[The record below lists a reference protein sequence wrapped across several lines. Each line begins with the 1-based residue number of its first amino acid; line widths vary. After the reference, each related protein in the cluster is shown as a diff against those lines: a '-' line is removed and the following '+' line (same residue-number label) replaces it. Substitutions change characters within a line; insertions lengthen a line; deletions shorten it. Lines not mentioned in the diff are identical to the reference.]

1 MSTPTSLNE
10 TKETLLNH
18 LQQKNYAAL
27 SRQLD
32 ALHSADIAD
41 LFRDLTID
49 QQLACFEQL
58 DVERS
63 GEVIKD
69 LDWDVMENLLERLD
83 NQKLVDILQL
93 MPSDEAVD
101 VLNSFPDDKVIELI
115 TLIPD
120 LRHAKNLKELMTYP
134 EDSAGGVMSSEF
146 VQIYADMTAEETLK
160 YLKIRA
166 EQDNT
171 SFYYLYVVDRDD
183 KLLGVLGLRSLITA
197 PPYIAVE
204 QIMSTGVISANH
216 FDDAEAVA
224 ERTQKYQLLAV
235 PVVDN
240 AGRLKGIITWDDA
253 AKVLEE
259 KLTEEYYTSSGLS
272 SEDYE
277 IGELVTG
284 GLITAVK
291 TRTPWLMFT
300 LIGCFVTVLVGDS
313 FSNTIHTVPILAIFI
328 PLLGGLGG
336 NVGTQSAALIVRGL
350 ATGHVNLDK
359 ALLHIQKQCLVGVL
373 IGSLIG
379 VVVGLMVFLWKGN
392 PWFGAIIGVGLLAN
406 ITVAATMGTLVPFL
420 FKWMKVDPAIASSPF
435 ISTAIDITGLSI
447 YFGLATLGLAHLHNI
462 L

>member
-160 YLKIRA
+160 YLKSVPNKTIPA
-166 EQDNT
+166 FIIYT
-171 SFYYLYVVDRDD
+171 LW
-183 KLLGVLGLRSLITA
+183 TA
-197 PPYIAVE
+197 MINY
-204 QIMSTGVISANH
+204 SAYW
-216 FDDAEAVA
+216 A
-224 ERTQKYQLLAV
+224 Y
-235 PVVDN
+235 
-240 AGRLKGIITWDDA
+240 
-253 AKVLEE
+253 
-259 KLTEEYYTSSGLS
+259 
-272 SEDYE
+272 
-277 IGELVTG
+277 
-284 GLITAVK
+284 
-291 TRTPWLMFT
+291 
-300 LIGCFVTVLVGDS
+300 
-313 FSNTIHTVPILAIFI
+313 
-328 PLLGGLGG
+328 
-336 NVGTQSAALIVRGL
+336 
-350 ATGHVNLDK
+350 GH
-359 ALLHIQKQCLVGVL
+359 
-373 IGSLIG
+373 
-379 VVVGLMVFLWKGN
+379 
-392 PWFGAIIGVGLLAN
+392 
-406 ITVAATMGTLVPFL
+406 
-420 FKWMKVDPAIASSPF
+420 
-435 ISTAIDITGLSI
+435 
-447 YFGLATLGLAHLHNI
+447 
-462 L
+462 